1 MNVVNEISLGHDPV
15 HEPEPVIRPRKKH
28 RRILVVEDDHSQ
40 AEVLAHR
47 FRKLGF
53 AASTSLSGTEGLQKA
68 HNELPDLIIMD
79 IRMPGMDGL
88 HVAQRLSD
96 DPETCHIPVIL
107 LSGMS
112 RPDII
117 RKSRAAG
124 CEYYVRK
131 PYDPNALLM
140 LAESAMNERDKS

>member
-1 MNVVNEISLGHDPV
+1 MVDKLSSDIDPV
-15 HEPEPVIRPRKKH
+15 HEPKPVIGVRKTN
-28 RRILVVEDDHSQ
+28 RRILVVDDDHSQ

-47 FRKLGF
+47 FRKQGF
-53 AASTSLSGTEGLQKA
+53 VASTSFSGSDGLQKA
-68 HNELPDLIIMD
+68 HDESPDLIIMD
-79 IRMPGMDGL
+79 IRMPDVDGL
-88 HVAQRLSD
+88 HVTQQLSD

-140 LAESAMNERDKS
+140 LAESAMNERGEW

>member
-1 MNVVNEISLGHDPV
+1 MIHEYKAGSDPV
-15 HEPEPVIRPRKKH
+15 DEPQPVITPRGKN
-28 RRILVVEDDHSQ
+28 RRILVVDDDHGQ

-47 FRKLGF
+47 LRKQGF
-53 AASTSLSGTEGLQKA
+53 VASTSWSGQEGLQKA
-68 HNELPDLIIMD
+68 HDELPDLIIMD
-79 IRMPGMDGL
+79 VRMPGLDGL
-88 HVAQRLSD
+88 HVARQLSD

-112 RPDII
+112 GPDIV

-131 PYDPNALLM
+131 PYDPNALLL
-140 LAESAMNERDKS
+140 LAESAMRAGDSW